1 MLLLLIRQLLL
12 SGKLVRIQW
21 LRSKAKAQVI
31 TAIRALELEDYITSS
46 WTPPKQYIEIFD
58 ENAVIKAIKVNPA
71 YRFWKRA
78 DQLLL
83 CWLRS
88 TISEGV
94 LVLQL
99 KQQLQ
104 TIKKGSMFI
113 SDYIMKIK
121 AIEDALETAGHTITD
136 ADLVLSMLSG
146 LGHEYDPMV
155 VLVSHQ
161 SKTMNLQDVEYLLM
175 LHEQRIEQLNTSSQI
190 EANVASANFAS
201 NSDGGKNQRG
211 GGIQSRGNN
220 RGRGRGNKGGKWNN
234 QKLQC
239 QLCQKPGHSALQC
252 YKRFD

>member
-1 MLLLLIRQLLL
+1 M
-12 SGKLVRIQW
+12 VR
-21 LRSKAKAQVI
+21 
-31 TAIRALELEDYITSS
+31 
-46 WTPPKQYIEIFD
+46 
-58 ENAVIKAIKVNPA
+58 
-71 YRFWKRA
+71 
-78 DQLLL
+78 
-83 CWLRS
+83 
-88 TISEGV
+88 
-94 LVLQL
+94 VLQL

-252 YKRFD
+252 YKSIQSPCFKYVVPALHSTFNKTVVHKTKFDVAIAAKTNSALWHAKLGHPSLIVL